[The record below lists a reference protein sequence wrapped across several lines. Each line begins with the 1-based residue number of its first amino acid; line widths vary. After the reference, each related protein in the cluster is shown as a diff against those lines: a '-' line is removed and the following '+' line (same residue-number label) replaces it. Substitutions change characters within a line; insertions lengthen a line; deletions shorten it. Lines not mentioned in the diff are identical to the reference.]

1 MMDLMDDGAGRGRR
15 AQLGQPPASE
25 AGEKRERSARESHYV
40 WYPRDLTPCRINTTD
55 SFVENHL
62 ALHKPTFQRLT
73 KFQSRDNPTDNSS
86 DREAE

>member
-1 MMDLMDDGAGRGRR
+1 MMGRGGGAGRNS
-15 AQLGQPPASE
+15 QPPASE

-40 WYPRDLTPCRINTTD
+40 VWYPRDLTPCRINTD

-86 DREAE
+86 DREVE